1 MFPDQVIIDAMHV
14 PYVDAYWTEQEEREQ
29 GPPMQ
34 AELADITEPG
44 PPDELLA
51 LGKKWLQRITDHW
64 HVSAHT
70 VFTIAGWG
78 DDPARLYLLFMA
90 CLGHGI
96 GLEDD
101 QEDAETLALV
111 GRLVHHNLSD
121 VPYFCGGE
129 LDDIV
134 YSVLGDRFIRYY
146 KCECGVTWDDEFISG
161 DCCPECDTKCE
172 PHDSEQAA

>member
-70 VFTIAGWG
+70 V
-78 DDPARLYLLFMA
+78 R
-90 CLGHGI
+90 
-96 GLEDD
+96 
-101 QEDAETLALV
+101 V
-111 GRLVHHNLSD
+111 GRRPGPTLPTLHGLPWSR
-121 VPYFCGGE
+121 
-129 LDDIV
+129 
-134 YSVLGDRFIRYY
+134 DRPGRR
-146 KCECGVTWDDEFISG
+146 SG
-161 DCCPECDTKCE
+161 RR
-172 PHDSEQAA
+172 